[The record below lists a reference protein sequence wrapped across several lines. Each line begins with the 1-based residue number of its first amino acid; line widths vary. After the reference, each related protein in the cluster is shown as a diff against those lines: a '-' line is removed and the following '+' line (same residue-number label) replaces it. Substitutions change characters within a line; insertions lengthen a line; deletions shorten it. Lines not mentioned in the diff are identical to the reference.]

1 MGLSFFYVFWCPA
14 RFPYHMMFVLFNIKT
29 TGVTTEPLIIR
40 GHLSSTTVFCSLQ
53 VAQSLFYGEVPHWV
67 LFVIVVPF
75 ILTIVLS
82 VLIGLTASDYPFGIF
97 NVFYTNPWS

>member
-1 MGLSFFYVFWCPA
+1 
-14 RFPYHMMFVLFNIKT
+14 MMFVLFNIKT

-53 VAQSLFYGEVPHWV
+53 VTQSLFYDDVPHWV

-82 VLIGLTASDYPFGIF
+82 VLLRLLITIWYLQTYLTLRPLFI
-97 NVFYTNPWS
+97 

>member
-1 MGLSFFYVFWCPA
+1 
-14 RFPYHMMFVLFNIKT
+14 MMFVLFNIKT

-40 GHLSSTTVFCSLQ
+40 GHLSSNTVFCSLQ
-53 VAQSLFYGEVPHWV
+53 VAQSLFYDEVPHWA

-82 VLIGLTASDYPFGIF
+82 VLIGLTLLITPLVSSMCSTLTPGRE
-97 NVFYTNPWS
+97 V